1 MMATPTVQE
10 IIEAALA
17 KAAEMNSQETDG
29 DWLEVVTVES
39 APYIKEWDVAEC
51 WHWDEWPDRETH
63 FPNTTRQDVGIDAV
77 ARRRSDGKHIAI
89 QCKSRQLDDEGR
101 GDSIKSNE
109 VAKFAAASASDVWAE
124 RWIVTN
130 GANPLASGAAQ
141 SASMHTEPLKLVNIT
156 SDLQQQRQA
165 NAAAE
170 ESEQGQPD
178 ADGNESLQ
186 SKSSMQEEAVASSVR
201 ILREQEGSQ
210 SGGLPLGE
218 ARGRIILPC
227 GTGKT
232 RISLRIIE
240 ELTPAGGLSIVLC
253 PSIALV
259 GQIRREYLQHASV
272 PLDVLAVCSDA
283 TAGYDPKKEG
293 SRNATLDPTV
303 DNSNVSASEVK
314 GKVTTDPGEI
324 ADWMRRDRIGDG
336 IKVLIGTY
344 QSSARVSE
352 ALLKA
357 GVRGQVMIADEAH
370 RTAGLKRR
378 NSKTAAAGQ
387 EEKKLR
393 DFTVCHDN
401 ARFPVTYRV
410 YQTATPRIY
419 DGKRPTGNPNWIV
432 RSMDDETTFG
442 VELYRKS
449 YLEAVRNRWLSDYR
463 IIALGINDPEAFRTA
478 NELAKATK
486 STGRGQLT
494 TTDYLRGLAFALTMG
509 GGTQGDK
516 VDVKSC
522 IAFMNT
528 VDKSRNMAAD
538 LQTGK
543 VKQWVSRWLGENADG
558 RAVADYS
565 LEHLDASSNAAA
577 RETAKGRLA
586 GADSAHP
593 HGIINVGI
601 FGEGTDSP
609 SLSAVA
615 FLEARKSPIDV
626 VQAVGRAMRT
636 APGKELGYIVCPIL
650 VPPSADPEK
659 WLSTSA
665 PEEGWQELGQIL
677 LALRAHDRRIEENL
691 EELLQLYIPKPPP
704 VERTLVAVARGE
716 GRRIQ
721 YGEVEGPPGA
731 AREAVEQV
739 LAGKSRAEA
748 GIRRLDEQAAHGR
761 EPSAGEQASASRY
774 ARGPAARRKESA
786 AVGGELEV
794 RQAADDWER
803 PDIGEPVEMTQVL
816 TAKRN
821 DDGTDELRTD
831 AVARDKPQAGAAR
844 GIVNI
849 QKTKAKARKMINTG
863 EGGIRVRRGGQRQ
876 PQKSAKERAEEQGQL
891 MLKLSGLEDHGSA
904 IRMNLLSKSGL
915 SDNRVLRDLNIL
927 ESSVSEAAHH
937 MRADGLQPPLNKHFQ
952 LDRLKET
959 DRKQADGCTIA
970 ALLMMNAA
978 MLHQRIS
985 DGGWLSGISD
995 LSLIKNQT
1003 DVVRTISREWERIM
1017 RHDFRPVLEPALE
1030 AIYAVETTGKTAG
1043 LERALHHLAA
1053 EAERIAETY
1062 ADMGADHAGP
1072 LFNRVMGNQASDGAF
1087 FTRPVAASL
1096 AARLT
1101 LDVCGD
1107 QNWSDTEVWR
1117 KHKIVDLACGSGT
1130 LLAAML
1136 TDMKRRALDTGAD
1149 DEKLTQ
1155 LQKLAV
1161 EDIIKGLDINPV
1173 SLQLAASQLTADN
1186 HRVSYRRMGLHLM
1199 PYGPDKHAPDRVHAG
1214 TLELLGQR
1222 AVVQRPAELDLGDDA
1237 IGSRATWEATDDTEL
1252 EDAVDAAKKA
1262 RIVVMNPPFTNRAN
1276 MGEKFAKETQKAL
1289 RARADSLEQKLTQA
1303 DPALMEFAD
1312 KNSIRPLFVGLADHC
1327 VERSDGVL
1335 TMINPT
1341 IALTTPSGQ
1350 QERLALAQRFHIHT
1364 ILTSHQ
1370 PRNINLSQHTNINES
1385 IVVMRRHDGDK
1396 PPTRFI
1402 NLDRMPADD
1411 DEAADFHRCLL
1422 DCEEGLIASGWG
1434 EVSHWPAERI
1444 EAGDWTPS
1452 VFRSPVLA
1460 EAAYEYANHESLL
1473 RMEDQEVVP
1482 SAVLD
1487 GGAQLR
1493 EFGIADAD
1501 ALGGFPVLYSKSA
1514 EVQRTIRGVPDQ
1526 HRAPTTP
1533 VPRNEWVEV
1542 PGMDG
1547 RQHPLTARRILPQAS
1562 HLLVTSGQD
1571 TRTGRL
1577 TAVAQKELCV
1587 GVGWL
1592 PLPGVT
1598 LRQAK
1603 ASAVFL
1609 NSTAGRLQL
1618 LRNPGRKLEF
1628 PQYRPAGL
1636 KTIRLPDLANSGL
1649 VDKLARCWE
1658 ATADTEVPQYR
1669 DGECEVRR
1677 LWDEAVAEAMGWD
1690 ATDLKRLRL
1699 LLHREPH
1706 VRGLGYG
1713 QHADEVEVDPAVR
1726 ERFTELADRWYMETC
1741 LMSNSD
1747 RAAAHPD
1754 HMEIISMG
1762 EPVVPL
1768 ILERMQ
1774 DGRGHWDYALGN
1786 ITGANPVK
1794 RADWGNIAAIHA
1806 SWLEWGEA
1814 NGYI

>member
-1 MMATPTVQE
+1 MMATSTVQE
-10 IIEAALA
+10 IIETALA
-17 KAAEMNSQETDG
+17 KAAEMNSQETNG

-89 QCKSRQLDDEGR
+89 QCKSRKLDDEGR

-109 VAKFAAASASDVWAE
+109 IAKFAAASASDYWAE

-130 GANPLASGAAQ
+130 GANPLARGAAQ
-141 SASMHTEPLKLVNIT
+141 SASMHTKPLKLVNIT

-165 NAAAE
+165 NAASE
-170 ESEQGQPD
+170 ESEQGLPD
-178 ADGNESLQ
+178 AGGNESLQ

-210 SGGLPLGE
+210 SGGLPPGE

-240 ELTPAGGLSIVLC
+240 ELTPVGGLSIVLC

-272 PLDVLAVCSDA
+272 ALDVLAVCSDA

-324 ADWMRRDRIGDG
+324 ADWMGRDRIGDG

-352 ALLKA
+352 ALLEA

-378 NSKTAAAGQ
+378 NSKTAAASQ

-401 ARFPVTYRV
+401 VRFPVTYRV

-463 IIALGINDPEAFRTA
+463 IIAMGINDPEAFRTA

-528 VDKSRNMAAD
+528 VDKSSNMAAD

-586 GADSAHP
+586 AADSAHP

-731 AREAVEQV
+731 AQEAALQV

-761 EPSAGEQASASRY
+761 EPSAGERE
-774 ARGPAARRKESA
+774 GPAPRRKESA

-794 RQAADDWER
+794 RQPSDDWER
-803 PDIGEPVEMTQVL
+803 PAIGEPVEMTQVL

-831 AVARDKPQAGAAR
+831 AVARDKPKAGAAR

-849 QKTKAKARKMINTG
+849 QQTKAKARKMINTG
-863 EGGIRVRRGGQRQ
+863 EGGIRVRRSGQRQ
-876 PQKSAKERAEEQGQL
+876 PQKSAKERAEEQGLL

-959 DRKQADGCTIA
+959 DKKQADGCTIA

-985 DGGWLSGISD
+985 NGGWLAGISD

-1030 AIYAVETTGKTAG
+1030 AIYAVDTTGKTAG

-1096 AARLT
+1096 AACLT

-1107 QNWSDTEVWR
+1107 QDWSDTEVWR
-1117 KHKIVDLACGSGT
+1117 KHKTVDLACGSGT
-1130 LLAAML
+1130 LLAAIL
-1136 TDMKRRALDTGAD
+1136 TDMKRRALDKGAD

-1173 SLQLAASQLTADN
+1173 SMQLAASQLTAGN

-1214 TLELLGQR
+1214 TLELMGQR
-1222 AVVQRPAELDLGDDA
+1222 TVVERPDELDLDDSA
-1237 IGSRATWEATDDTEL
+1237 IDSQATWEATDETEL
-1252 EDAVDAAKKA
+1252 EDAVDAVKNA
-1262 RIVVMNPPFTNRAN
+1262 RIVIMNPPFTNRAN
-1276 MGEKFAKETQKAL
+1276 MGEKFAKETQTAL
-1289 RARADSLEQKLTQA
+1289 RARADSLEQKLTQT
-1303 DPALMEFAD
+1303 DPALEFAD

-1327 VERSDGVL
+1327 VERSDGIL
-1335 TMINPT
+1335 TVINPT

-1350 QERLALAQRFHIHT
+1350 RERLALAQRFHIHT
-1364 ILTSHQ
+1364 VLTSHQ
-1370 PRNINLSQHTNINES
+1370 PRNINLSQHTSINES
-1385 IVVMRRHDGDK
+1385 IVVMRRHTGDK

-1411 DEAADFHRCLL
+1411 SEAAEFHRCLL
-1422 DCEEGLIASGWG
+1422 ACEEGLIPNGWG
-1434 EVSHWPAERI
+1434 EVSYWSAEHI
-1444 EAGDWTPS
+1444 EAGDWTPAIW
-1452 VFRSPVLA
+1452 RSPELA
-1460 EAAYEYANHESLL
+1460 QAAYEFENLEDMQRIDQDDIYQAGRRVTEFCIEAGESDKDAFALL
-1473 RMEDQEVVP
+1473 RSKGAEGQTRITAIP
-1482 SAVLD
+1482 D
-1487 GGAQLR
+1487 GWCKPQDPA
-1493 EFGIADAD
+1493 
-1501 ALGGFPVLYSKSA
+1501 SKRCM
-1514 EVQRTIRGVPDQ
+1514 QGVKNLKG
-1526 HRAPTTP
+1526 RA
-1533 VPRNEWVEV
+1533 
-1542 PGMDG
+1542 GY
-1547 RQHPLTARRILPQAS
+1547 
-1562 HLLVTSGQD
+1562 LLVTGGQRNA
-1571 TRTGRL
+1571 TARV
-1577 TAVAQKELCV
+1577 TAVASDTKFV
-1587 GVGWL
+1587 GAGWM
-1592 PLPGVT
+1592 PVT
-1598 LRQAK
+1598 GYSAEESK
-1603 ASAVFL
+1603 AIAVIL
-1609 NSTAGRLQL
+1609 NSTIGRLQL
-1618 LRNPGRKLEF
+1618 MRNAGRTIEF
-1628 PQYRPAGL
+1628 PMYPPAVYAN
-1636 KTIRLPDLANSGL
+1636 IRIPDIKDDCIRQMLA
-1649 VDKLARCWE
+1649 DCWE
-1658 ATADTEVPQYR
+1658 RTKDMVVPQFR
-1669 DGECEVRR
+1669 EGECEVRR
-1677 LWDEAVAEAMGWD
+1677 LWDQAVTEAIGWD
-1690 ATDLKRLRL
+1690 AAELKRLRL

-1713 QHADEVEVDPAVR
+1713 QYADEVEVDPAVR
-1726 ERFTELADRWYMETC
+1726 ERFTELADRWNRETV

-1754 HMEIISMG
+1754 HMAIISMG

-1768 ILERMQ
+1768 ILEWMQ

>member
-1 MMATPTVQE
+1 METSTAQE
-10 IIEAALA
+10 IIETAV
-17 KAAEMNSQETDG
+17 KKTAEMNPQETDG
-29 DWLEVVTVES
+29 EWLEVVTVES
-39 APYIKEWDVAEC
+39 GPYIKEWDVAEC
-51 WHWDEWPDRETH
+51 WHWDEWPDRERR
-63 FPNTTRQDVGIDAV
+63 FPRTTRQDVGIDAV
-77 ARRRSDGKHIAI
+77 AMRRSDGKFIAI
-89 QCKSRQLDDEGR
+89 QCKSRRLDDEGR

-109 VAKFAAASASDVWAE
+109 IAKFAAASASDLWAE
-124 RWIVTN
+124 RWVVTN
-130 GANPLASGAAQ
+130 GDNPLASGATQ
-141 SASMHTEPLKLVNIT
+141 SASMHAKPLKPVNIT
-156 SDLQQQRQA
+156 SDLHRQREA
-165 NAAAE
+165 NAAPE
-170 ESEQGQPD
+170 ECEHCQPNP
-178 ADGNESLQ
+178 DGEERRQ
-186 SKSSMQEEAVASSVR
+186 TKSCMQDEAVANSVR
-201 ILREQEGSQ
+201 ILREQERSE
-210 SGGLPLGE
+210 SGGLPAGE

-240 ELTPAGGLSIVLC
+240 ELTPAGNLSIVLC

-272 PLDVLAVCSDA
+272 AIDVLAVCSDA

-293 SRNATLDPTV
+293 TRNATLDPTV

-314 GKVTTDPGEI
+314 GKVTTDAGEI
-324 ADWMRRDRIGDG
+324 ADWMRQSTSGNG
-336 IKVLIGTY
+336 IKILIGTY

-352 ALLKA
+352 ALLNA
-357 GVRGQVMIADEAH
+357 DARAYVMIADEAH

-378 NSKTAAAGQ
+378 NSRSVAANQ
-387 EEKKLR
+387 EEKRLR

-401 ARFPVTYRV
+401 DKFPATFRI

-419 DGKRPTGNPNWIV
+419 GGKPPTVNPDWIV
-432 RSMDDETTFG
+432 RSMDDEITFG

-463 IIALGINDPEAFRTA
+463 IIAMGINDPEAYETA

-486 STGRGQLT
+486 STGRAQLT

-509 GGTQGDK
+509 GATQGDE
-516 VDVKSC
+516 VDIKSC

-528 VDKSRNMAAD
+528 VDKSKNMAAD
-538 LQTGK
+538 LQADN
-543 VKQWVSRWLGENADG
+543 VKKWVSRWLSENADG
-558 RAVADYS
+558 RAASDYS

-586 GADSAHP
+586 AADAAHP

-636 APGKELGYIVCPIL
+636 APNKELGYIVCPIL
-650 VPPSADPEK
+650 IPPTADPEK

-665 PEEGWQELGQIL
+665 AEEGWQELGQIL
-677 LALRAHDRRIEENL
+677 LALRAHDQRIEENL

-704 VERTLVAVARGE
+704 VERTLVAVAKGE
-716 GRRIQ
+716 GGRIQ

-731 AREAVEQV
+731 AQEAVEKA
-739 LAGKSRAEA
+739 LAGKTRAQA
-748 GIRRLDEQAAHGR
+748 GIRRLDEQ
-761 EPSAGEQASASRY
+761 SASS
-774 ARGPAARRKESA
+774 GESGAASGVTGVRQESA
-786 AVGGELEV
+786 NWETSITGEAVE
-794 RQAADDWER
+794 
-803 PDIGEPVEMTQVL
+803 ITQVL
-816 TAKRN
+816 TGKKN
-821 DDGTDELRTD
+821 NDGTVELRTD
-831 AVARDKPQAGAAR
+831 TVARDQPKPGAAR

-849 QKTKAKARKMINTG
+849 RKTQAKAKKMINIG
-863 EGGIRVRRGGQRQ
+863 EGVRLQ
-876 PQKSAKERAEEQGQL
+876 PGSRRKSRKSAKERAEEQGQL

-904 IRMNLLSKSGL
+904 IKMNLLSKSGL
-915 SDNRVLRDLNIL
+915 SDNRVMRDLNIL
-927 ESSVSEAAHH
+927 ESSVTEAAHH
-937 MRADGLQPPLNKHFQ
+937 MRADGLLPALNRHFG

-959 DRKQADGCTIA
+959 DKKQADGCTVA

-985 DGGWLSGISD
+985 NGGWLSGVSD
-995 LSLIKNQT
+995 LSLVKNQA
-1003 DVVRTISREWERIM
+1003 DVVRKISREWERIM

-1101 LDVCGD
+1101 LDACGD
-1107 QNWSDTEVWR
+1107 QDWSDPKVWER
-1117 KHKIVDLACGSGT
+1117 HKTVDLACGSGT

-1136 TDMKRRALDTGAD
+1136 TDMKRRAGEKGAD
-1149 DEKLTQ
+1149 AEALNQ

-1161 EDIIKGLDINPV
+1161 EDAIKGLDINPV
-1173 SLQLAASQLTADN
+1173 SLQLAASQLTAGN
-1186 HRVSYRRMGLHLM
+1186 QRVSYRRMGLHLM
-1199 PYGPDKHAPDRVHAG
+1199 PYGPDKQVPDRIFAG
-1214 TLELLGQR
+1214 TLELLAQR
-1222 AVVQRPAELDLGDDA
+1222 AIVQRPFELDLDDDA
-1237 IGSRATWEATDDTEL
+1237 IKSQATWEATDDTEL
-1252 EDAVDAAKKA
+1252 EDAVDAVKNA
-1262 RIVVMNPPFTNRAN
+1262 RIVIMNPPFTNRAN
-1276 MGEKFAKETQKAL
+1276 MGEKFAKETQNAL
-1289 RARADSLEQKLTQA
+1289 RTRADLMEQKLTQA
-1303 DPALMEFAD
+1303 DSGLMDFAD

-1327 VERSDGVL
+1327 VERADGIL
-1335 TMINPT
+1335 TVINPT
-1341 IALTTPSGQ
+1341 IALTTPSGRR
-1350 QERLALAQRFHIHT
+1350 ERLALAQRFHIHT
-1364 ILTSHQ
+1364 VLTSHQ
-1370 PRNINLSQHTNINES
+1370 PRNINLSQHTSINES
-1385 IVVMRRHDGDK
+1385 IVVMRRHTGDK

-1411 DEAADFHRCLL
+1411 SEAADFHRCLL
-1422 DCEEGLIASGWG
+1422 NCEEGLIPNGWG
-1434 EVSHWPAERI
+1434 EVSYWSAEQI
-1444 EAGDWTPS
+1444 EAGDWTPAIW
-1452 VFRSPVLA
+1452 RSRELA
-1460 EAAYEYANHESLL
+1460 QAAYEYENLEDMQRVDPDDIYQAGRRVTEFCTEAGESEKDAFALL
-1473 RMEDQEVVP
+1473 R
-1482 SAVLD
+1482 SKGAD
-1487 GGAQLR
+1487 GQTKITAIPDGYCKPQDPA
-1493 EFGIADAD
+1493 
-1501 ALGGFPVLYSKSA
+1501 SKRCL
-1514 EVQRTIRGVPDQ
+1514 QGVDNLKD
-1526 HRAPTTP
+1526 RA
-1533 VPRNEWVEV
+1533 
-1542 PGMDG
+1542 GY
-1547 RQHPLTARRILPQAS
+1547 
-1562 HLLVTSGQD
+1562 LLVTGGQRNA
-1571 TRTGRL
+1571 TARV
-1577 TAVAQKELCV
+1577 TAVASDTKYV
-1587 GVGWL
+1587 GAGWM
-1592 PLPGVT
+1592 PVAGYS
-1598 LRQAK
+1598 AEESK
-1603 ASAVFL
+1603 AIAVIL
-1609 NSTAGRLQL
+1609 NSTIGRLQL
-1618 LRNPGRKLEF
+1618 MRNSGRTIEF
-1628 PQYRPAGL
+1628 PMYPPAVYAN
-1636 KTIRLPDLANSGL
+1636 IRIPDIKDDRILQTLS
-1649 VDKLARCWE
+1649 DCWE
-1658 ATADTEVPQYR
+1658 RTKDMVVPQFR

-1677 LWDEAVAEAMGWD
+1677 LWDEAVAQAMGWD
-1690 ATDLKRLRL
+1690 AAELTRLRL

-1713 QHADEVEVDPAVR
+1713 QYADEVEVDPVLR
-1726 ERFTELADRWYMETC
+1726 ERFTKLADRWHMETC

-1754 HMEIISMG
+1754 HMEIIGMG

-1774 DGRGHWDYALGN
+1774 DGRGHWDFALGK